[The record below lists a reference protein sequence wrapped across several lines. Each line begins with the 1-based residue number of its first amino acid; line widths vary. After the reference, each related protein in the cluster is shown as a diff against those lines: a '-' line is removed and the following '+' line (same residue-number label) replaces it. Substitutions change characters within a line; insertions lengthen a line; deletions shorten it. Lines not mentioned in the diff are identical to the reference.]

1 MNLSIRLVLI
11 LTWLLIWPTQ
21 TWAQGRII
29 IRDAEL
35 EGTIKQWVAPI
46 IRAAGLQPD
55 EVNIIFV
62 QDESVNAFVAG
73 GPNIFI
79 HTGLIEKADRPE
91 ELLGVIA
98 HELGHIHGG
107 HITRTAAVANRLSYE
122 VMLATVLGGAA
133 AILSGEPGAIA
144 AATAAA
150 QATATN
156 QFLTHSRVQE
166 SSADQAAISYMQQAG
181 IPTTGF
187 VSFLGKLADQEL
199 LPASQQSAYM
209 RTHPITRERIEDVQR
224 RVSLLAQPQTPA
236 AMMDTYQLLRAKLAG
251 YTKPQ
256 QIDWIYNPKDTSLPA
271 RYARAIAAYRQQR
284 VGDALKMVD
293 GLLVDQPKNA
303 YFHELKGQM
312 LMDFARV
319 KEAQGSYAKAVSLA
333 PDQPLIRI
341 AYAQSLMEADVNNK
355 KAQQQAIDELKR
367 ALLKEGR
374 MPRLHRLLA
383 TAYGRLGDEGMVA
396 LHLAEEALLQKR
408 TADATGQANR
418 AIAKLPRGS
427 AGALQ
432 AQDILAL
439 AEQQKKD

>member
-1 MNLSIRLVLI
+1 MRLSIHLLGLLLCLI
-11 LTWLLIWPTQ
+11 TLSGQ
-21 TWAQGRII
+21 AMAQSRVI
-29 IRDAEL
+29 IRDAEI
-35 EGTIKQWVAPI
+35 EGTVKKWAAPI
-46 IRAAGLQPD
+46 IRAAGLQPTD
-55 EVNIIFV
+55 VKIIFV
-62 QDESVNAFVAG
+62 QNEAVNAFVAG

-79 HTGLIEKADRPE
+79 HTGLIEKAETPE

-98 HELGHIHGG
+98 HEVGHIHGG
-107 HITRTAAVANRLSYE
+107 HLTRTAAVANRLSYE
-122 VMLATVLGGAA
+122 MLLGTVLGGAA
-133 AILSGEPGAIA
+133 AILAGEPGAMA

-166 SSADQAAISYMQQAG
+166 SSADQAAISYLQQAE
-181 IPTTGF
+181 IPATGF
-187 VSFLGKLADQEL
+187 LSFLGKLADQEL

-209 RTHPITRERIEDVQR
+209 RTHPITRERMEDVQR
-224 RVSLLAQPQTPA
+224 RVSAAAQPAPPT
-236 AMMDTYQLLRAKLAG
+236 AMNEAYQMLRAKLAG
-251 YTKPQ
+251 FTKPQ
-256 QIDWIYNPKDTSLPA
+256 QVDWMYNPKDASLPA

-284 VGDALKMVD
+284 VGEALKQVD
-293 GLLVDQPKNA
+293 DLLAAQPKNP

-319 KEAQGSYAKAVSLA
+319 REAQGSYATAVSLA

-341 AYAQSLMEADVNNK
+341 AYAQSLMEADVK
-355 KAQQQAIDELKR
+355 DKAAHRRAIAELKR
-367 ALLKEGR
+367 ALPDEQR

-383 TAYGRLGDEGMVA
+383 TAYGRVGEEGMVA

-408 TADATGQANR
+408 TVDAVAQANR
-418 AIAKLPRGS
+418 ALAKLSRGS
-427 AGALQ
+427 AGAIK